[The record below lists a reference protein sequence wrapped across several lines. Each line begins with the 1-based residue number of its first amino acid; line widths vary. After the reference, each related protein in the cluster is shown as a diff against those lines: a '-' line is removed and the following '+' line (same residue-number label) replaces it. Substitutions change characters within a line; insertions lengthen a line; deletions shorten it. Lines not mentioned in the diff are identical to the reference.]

1 MKIAYICNCKRACN
15 KSAGCIVNGGECSHT
30 LDVLYAKNYTETPL
44 VAEDKNFKKI
54 SNDFQE
60 MAYEEVSKDGRN

>member
-1 MKIAYICNCKRACN
+1 ML
-15 KSAGCIVNGGECSHT
+15 NGGECSHT

-44 VAEDKNFKKI
+44 VAEDKNFVKI